1 MIDKSINRSK
11 EYLDMRKDEDEEP
24 KEEDEFQQHID
35 ALITEPELFY
45 GEDLECPICKLK
57 FKGDPETFFHHM
69 RDTEGISYSQM
80 LFPEKLKSM
89 KKDVAKELANIGISK
104 SYKGN
109 TSCIFCVNVIKN
121 SDYYEHLISRHLKEI
136 VEMNKDRLVEENAA
150 EVVKEQDKFAEGLID
165 EVKSIMNV
173 KAVCS
178 IDSEVFKDINELVE
192 HNKNVHNRDLYDV
205 LDDVWKSIESDGD
218 DYEKALDY
226 VESNLRKFNP
236 GSASYEYICPKC
248 NVIHVRPY
256 ELADHILDKHIDFF
270 ENEIE

>member
-1 MIDKSINRSK
+1 
-11 EYLDMRKDEDEEP
+11 MRKDEDEEP

-80 LFPEKLKSM
+80 LFPEKLKNM

-165 EVKSIMNV
+165 E
-173 KAVCS
+173 
-178 IDSEVFKDINELVE
+178 ELFTFTLIQIPSVVQVYYDYHLDVYE
-192 HNKNVHNRDLYDV
+192 SYLYHHKPPHN
-205 LDDVWKSIESDGD
+205 
-218 DYEKALDY
+218 
-226 VESNLRKFNP
+226 
-236 GSASYEYICPKC
+236 
-248 NVIHVRPY
+248 
-256 ELADHILDKHIDFF
+256 HIQI
-270 ENEIE
+270 IVYR